1 MKAKAAGRYKG
12 RAPVPDSTTQQV
24 LLLYAKGIKPAK
36 IAKDLSL
43 GRSTVYRLLKRPPNL
58 HSTDRSL
65 S

>member
-1 MKAKAAGRYKG
+1 M
-12 RAPVPDSTTQQV
+12 PDSTTQQV